1 MFRGMNDLQGSIT
14 SNEYNYIKQ
23 LPYLLSSEEL
33 NNYSQFI
40 TSLNNQ
46 NVTSKSF
53 HKNDWDNTDN
63 YTYQIGG
70 PTNSSTYGSSHQL
83 SNPSPRLIQMIGML
97 HQRPWTEG
105 QHHWTKMQSGKSLV
119 LLEGIELWVWCS
131 VCFPFVVTLT
141 LRAHMQCS
149 MCW

>member
-40 TSLNNQ
+40 TGLNNQ

-53 HKNDWDNTDN
+53 HKND
-63 YTYQIGG
+63 
-70 PTNSSTYGSSHQL
+70 
-83 SNPSPRLIQMIGML
+83 
-97 HQRPWTEG
+97 
-105 QHHWTKMQSGKSLV
+105 
-119 LLEGIELWVWCS
+119 
-131 VCFPFVVTLT
+131 
-141 LRAHMQCS
+141 
-149 MCW
+149 